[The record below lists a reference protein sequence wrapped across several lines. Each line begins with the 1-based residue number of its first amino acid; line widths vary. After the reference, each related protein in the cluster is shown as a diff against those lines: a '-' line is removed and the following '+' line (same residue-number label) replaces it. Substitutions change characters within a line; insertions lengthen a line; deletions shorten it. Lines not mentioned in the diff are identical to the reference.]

1 MQLRDMLE
9 EMVIKDLLGPASGP
23 EEEVDETNV
32 RDRYLVG
39 TLAPRRPS
47 PWHDTE
53 MAPSQPSDD
62 DGMDG
67 DFPANDELA
76 IAGDGSGVMS
86 GDDGPVE
93 LAAPQSKAIFP
104 SSLGM
109 SFCLD
114 LEAKELQVTASWGRY
129 DKQPSEH
136 LVSEKTGSP
145 RMVWK
150 REPCGGQSHTIQ
162 VTEGSIGPIEADAHW
177 PEVIIKGV
185 VRKRSDH
192 WSVTLFLVNGQ
203 EEPRKLKDT
212 AWVFQ
217 PELTVEAP
225 DGTAVFHKRTNRID
239 LSNTDPTIKA
249 ENDMLAMIY
258 RRHVEFAV
266 GHGVGVHVDA
276 SADDPNRAVRVA
288 TKVIPNYE
296 VPKTTPPRPED
307 VDISQAF
314 AKLEGLELD
323 MAKLADTAQAEFRP
337 KLEPLLTAYR
347 EWIDL
352 EEKKIDTPSENL
364 ADYRKAAQLAI
375 DRCRATLKRIEE
387 GL

>member
-1 MQLRDMLE
+1 MNEPLGKKPTSLELRDMLE
-9 EMVIKDLLGPASGP
+9 EMAIKDLLGPASGP

-47 PWHDTE
+47 PLHDAE

-76 IAGDGSGVMS
+76 IGGDGSGVTS

-136 LVSEKTGSP
+136 LVNEKTGSP

-150 REPCGGQSHTIQ
+150 REPCGGQSHTIP
-162 VTEGSIGPIEADAHW
+162 VAEGSIGAIEADAHW
-177 PEVIIKGV
+177 PEVVIKGV
-185 VRKRSDH
+185 IRKRS
-192 WSVTLFLVNGQ
+192 
-203 EEPRKLKDT
+203 
-212 AWVFQ
+212 
-217 PELTVEAP
+217 
-225 DGTAVFHKRTNRID
+225 I
-239 LSNTDPTIKA
+239 IC
-249 ENDMLAMIY
+249 
-258 RRHVEFAV
+258 
-266 GHGVGVHVDA
+266 
-276 SADDPNRAVRVA
+276 
-288 TKVIPNYE
+288 VIPSCWLLGCVWRGVY
-296 VPKTTPPRPED
+296 THASRPPR
-307 VDISQAF
+307 
-314 AKLEGLELD
+314 G
-323 MAKLADTAQAEFRP
+323 TEFRHC
-337 KLEPLLTAYR
+337 LLLGR
-347 EWIDL
+347 L
-352 EEKKIDTPSENL
+352 L
-364 ADYRKAAQLAI
+364 HFCL
-375 DRCRATLKRIEE
+375 
-387 GL
+387 